1 MLLVLALLMLPVGLS
16 SLSIAHGMDLEP
28 EVHQQH
34 QCEIYDV
41 VENAVITCEL
51 GLSVANTQPIY
62 HTYTL
67 FEILYTLY
75 ELPRTRSPP
84 LA

>member
-16 SLSIAHGMDLEP
+16 SLSIAHGMDVEP

-41 VENAVITCEL
+41 VENAVITCDL
-51 GLSVANTQPIY
+51 GLAIANTQPVY
-62 HTYTL
+62 HAYTP
-67 FEILYTLY
+67 FEILYSLY

-84 LA
+84 HA